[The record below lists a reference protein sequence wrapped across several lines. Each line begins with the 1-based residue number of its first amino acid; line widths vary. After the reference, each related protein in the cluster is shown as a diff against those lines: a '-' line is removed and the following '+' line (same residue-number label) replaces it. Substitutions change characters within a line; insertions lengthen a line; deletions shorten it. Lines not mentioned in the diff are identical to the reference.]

1 MNKSQTVKLA
11 VLIDADN
18 SSYKEIPLILQEIAK
33 YGIASVKRVYGD
45 WSSENLS
52 AWREVLL
59 PHAITPIQQ
68 FAYTKGKDATDMMLI
83 INAMDLLHQG
93 NLDGFCIVSSD
104 SDFTPLASRIR
115 ESGLMVYGFG
125 KKKTPQAFINACD
138 KFVYTENLKE
148 NNEEFMQTETVN
160 EKEPSSDLINIEES
174 DCELKTDVLTVENSG
189 ISIEPIKSTI
199 TDNQN
204 RVENINQETQKNIIS
219 VNPNQVIN
227 VDDRTL
233 QLIYKAIKDTADE
246 DGWSNLSTLGSHLV
260 NLKPDFDTRSY
271 GRAKLS
277 GLLLALD
284 LFDIQQRGS
293 QKYVR
298 EKTSFAKFLRIVS
311 EILEEYYG
319 IDKFA
324 GLGMIQHYIERK
336 YSVNVS
342 DYGYNSIEEMLKN
355 IDSKYF
361 EFNHN
366 KTQIKMI
373 SPKENGE

>member
-125 KKKTPQAFINACD
+125 KNKTPQAFINACD

-148 NNEEFMQTETVN
+148 NNLTENN
-160 EKEPSSDLINIEES
+160 E
-174 DCELKTDVLTVENSG
+174 ELKDEILIIKNDLKSHGLLKSIVPTDQEN
-189 ISIEPIKSTI
+189 
-199 TDNQN
+199 
-204 RVENINQETQKNIIS
+204 VENISPKNYSNITNI
-219 VNPNQVIN
+219 NPNQMVK
-227 VDDRTL
+227 VDDETL
-233 QLIYKAIKDTADE
+233 QLIKKAIKDTADE
-246 DGWSNLSTLGSHLV
+246 DGWVSLSILGTHLV
-260 NLKPDFDTRSY
+260 TLKPDFDTRTY

-277 GLLLALD
+277 GLLEALD
-284 LFDIQQRGS
+284 VFEIQQRGS
-293 QKYVR
+293 QKYV
-298 EKTSFAKFLRIVS
+298 KKKPSFAVFLKIVS
-311 EILEEYYG
+311 ETMNKRNYG
-319 IDKFA
+319 IGTFVRLDMLAKWV
-324 GLGMIQHYIERK
+324 K
-336 YSVNVS
+336 Y
-342 DYGYNSIEEMLKN
+342 YYSIEPQEYGFESIDEMLKN
-355 IDSKYF
+355 INSKYF
-361 EFNHN
+361 EFDCN

-373 SPKENGE
+373 SPKESSE